1 LPAAAPDPTGSGG
14 ALAFFKVDT
23 NMSESID
30 VKLFFNFRSPYCYIA
45 SKTLF
50 SIYDDY
56 HANLVWRPLGG
67 WSGRSS
73 PDRAKVK
80 VPLVRQDVRRITGK
94 LGIPMNPPPITTD
107 PTKAGAAS
115 LLAEQQGLLRPWI
128 VEVMRAEWASG
139 LDIGDE
145 QVLLE
150 VGDKVGLDKSELQ
163 AAFTDEARVA
173 QLDQNWEEA
182 RELGLIGV
190 PSFQVGE
197 ELFWG
202 SDRIEYVLDHLR
214 DLRMSRL

>member
-1 LPAAAPDPTGSGG
+1 MPKP
-14 ALAFFKVDT
+14 V
-23 NMSESID
+23 D

-50 SIYDDY
+50 AIYDDY

-80 VPLVRQDVRRITGK
+80 VPLTRQDVRRITAK
-94 LGIPMNPPPITTD
+94 MGIPMNPPPISTE
-107 PTKAGAAS
+107 PTAAGAAS
-115 LLAEQQGLLRPWI
+115 LLAEEKGLLRPWI
-128 VEVMRAEWASG
+128 VEVMRAEWAEG
-139 LDIGDE
+139 KDIGDQ

-150 VGDKVGLDKSELQ
+150 VGSLVGLDGDELMDS
-163 AAFTDEARVA
+163 FSDPDKLA
-173 QLDQNWEEA
+173 QLDRNWEEA
-182 RELGLIGV
+182 QELGLIGV

-214 DLRMSRL
+214 ELRLRKL

>member
-1 LPAAAPDPTGSGG
+1 
-14 ALAFFKVDT
+14 
-23 NMSESID
+23 MSESID

-50 SIYDDY
+50 RIYDDY

-73 PDRAKVK
+73 PERAKVK

-94 LGIPMNPPPITTD
+94 MGIPMNPPPITTD

-163 AAFTDEARVA
+163 AAFTDEARLA
-173 QLDQNWEEA
+173 QLDSNWEEA
-182 RELGLIGV
+182 RELGFDRRTQFPGWRGV
-190 PSFQVGE
+190 ILGQ
-197 ELFWG
+197 
-202 SDRIEYVLDHLR
+202 
-214 DLRMSRL
+214 